1 MSTTLDVRSLCEA
14 FQNTAARHPDTVA
27 LRTVGGATRI
37 TWGEYAARVARI
49 AAGLHRLGVGHG
61 DTVALMMTNRPE
73 FHLCDTAAIHLGAA
87 PFSVYNTLPPEQI
100 AYLFRNAGNRVAI
113 CESQFAARVREAASG
128 TAVEHVVCI
137 DGAPDGAV
145 ALERLEADGAGDG
158 ELDLSAAW
166 RRVEPADL
174 LTLIY
179 TSGTTGPPKGVE
191 ITHGNMLA
199 QLRATTSMLP
209 LEPGDRSVSYLP
221 SAHIADRWA
230 AHYTGMTFAVEI
242 TSIPDPRAVAA
253 ALPEVRPTV
262 WGAVPRVWERM
273 HAALEA
279 AVTTADE
286 ERRTAM
292 RWALDCGLR
301 RVRAE
306 QAAMRGEGAGPDP
319 ALLTECSRA
328 DELVLAPVRA
338 WLGLDHARWL
348 VSGAA
353 PIAIELLEYFAAM
366 GLPILE
372 LWGMSEVSCCG
383 TINVPGRAII
393 GTVGV
398 ALPGVELHL
407 AGDGELLFRGDTVMR
422 GYRNDPEKTAEAID
436 DDGWLHTGD
445 IATIDAEGYVRIVD
459 RKKELIIN
467 AAGKNMSPANIE
479 SALKTSS
486 PLIGQAVCIG
496 DRRPYNTALLVL
508 DPDGAA
514 AWAASH
520 GMDGADPVALAA
532 DPRVRAAL
540 DEAVEAANARLARVE
555 QIKRFAVLPELWEP
569 GGDELTPTMKLKRRP
584 IAEKYAAEIE
594 ALYA

>member
-1 MSTTLDVRSLCEA
+1 MSTLDVRSLCEA
-14 FQNTAARHPDTVA
+14 FQNTAARQPTSIA
-27 LRTVGGATRI
+27 LRTLGGGTEI

-49 AAGLHRLGVGHG
+49 AAGLHRLGVGPG

-73 FHLCDTAAIHLGAA
+73 FNLCDTAAMHLGAA

-113 CESQFAARVREAASG
+113 CEAQFAARIREAASG
-128 TAVEHVVCI
+128 TAVDHVVCI
-137 DGAPDGAV
+137 DGAPDGTL
-145 ALERLEADGAGDG
+145 ALERLEAGGAGDSD
-158 ELDLSAAW
+158 LDLEAAW
-166 RRVEPADL
+166 RRVGPEDL

-191 ITHGNMLA
+191 ITHANMLA

-209 LEPGDRSVSYLP
+209 VEPGDRSISYLP

-230 AHYTGMTFAVEI
+230 SHYTGMTFGVEI
-242 TSIPDPRAVAA
+242 TSIPDPREVAA

-279 AVTTADE
+279 GIATADE
-286 ERRTAM
+286 QRRTAM

-306 QAAMRGEGAGPDP
+306 QAAMVGEGPGPDA

-338 WLGLDHARWL
+338 RLGLDRVRWL

-353 PIAIELLEYFAAM
+353 PIATDLLEYFGAL

-372 LWGMSEVSCCG
+372 LWGMSELSCCG
-383 TINVPGRAII
+383 TINVPERAII

-398 ALPGVELHL
+398 ALPGVELRI
-407 AGDGELLFRGDTVMR
+407 ADDGELLVHGDIVMR
-422 GYRNDPEKTAEAID
+422 GYRNDPEKTAETID
-436 DDGWLHTGD
+436 SAGWLHTGD
-445 IATIDAEGYVRIVD
+445 IATIDADGYVRIVD

-467 AAGKNMSPANIE
+467 AAGKNM
-479 SALKTSS
+479 
-486 PLIGQAVCIG
+486 
-496 DRRPYNTALLVL
+496 
-508 DPDGAA
+508 
-514 AWAASH
+514 
-520 GMDGADPVALAA
+520 
-532 DPRVRAAL
+532 
-540 DEAVEAANARLARVE
+540 
-555 QIKRFAVLPELWEP
+555 
-569 GGDELTPTMKLKRRP
+569 
-584 IAEKYAAEIE
+584 
-594 ALYA
+594 